1 MVEFYT
7 THLRRMLDGIIGF
20 IPTII
25 LAIIIYVV
33 GFFLNKLVLN
43 LFAKGVERSR
53 LDQTV
58 QKFLASVIKIVIT
71 ALVLII
77 VLTVL
82 GIPMT
87 SIITVLG
94 TAGVA
99 VGLALK
105 DSLANVAGGVIL
117 LITQTIKVGN
127 YVEIGSYAGV
137 VEEVS
142 ILFTK
147 IVTTDNKDIF
157 IPNGVVSTSS
167 IINYSSEDDRRV
179 DLVFGISYNS
189 DHKKAVESIKSVI
202 AAHPLINQDKEIF
215 VRIGELSESSVN
227 ITVRV
232 WTESDNYWT
241 VHFDLI
247 EQVKERFDQDGIHIP
262 YNQLDVHLV
271 ENASK

>member
-1 MVEFYT
+1 MFDIYT
-7 THLRRMLDGIIGF
+7 SYVRRTLDGFLNF
-20 IPTII
+20 IPTLL

-43 LFAKGVERSR
+43 LFAKGVEKTRM
-53 LDQTV
+53 DQTV
-58 QKFLASVIKIVIT
+58 KTFLSSVIKIVIT

-105 DSLANVAGGVIL
+105 DSLANVAGGVLL
-117 LITQTIKVGN
+117 LINQTIKVGN
-127 YVEIGSYAGV
+127 YVEIGAFQGV

-142 ILFTK
+142 ILYTK
-147 IVTTDNKDIF
+147 IVTVDNKDVF
-157 IPNGVVSTSS
+157 IPNGVVSNSAVV
-167 IINYSSEDDRRV
+167 NYSSEDVRRV
-179 DLVFGISYNS
+179 DLIFGISYDS
-189 DHKKAVESIKSVI
+189 DHKKAMEAIKTVI
-202 AAHPLINQDKEIF
+202 SKHPMIIQDKEIF

-232 WTESDNYWT
+232 WAENANYWN

-247 EQVKERFDQDGIHIP
+247 QQVKEKFDEEGIQIP
-262 YNQLDVHLV
+262 YNHLNVHVV
-271 ENASK
+271 ENVSD

>member
-1 MVEFYT
+1 MLEIYT
-7 THLRRMLDGIIGF
+7 THLKKMLDGIIGF
-20 IPTII
+20 IPTLI

-43 LFAKGVERSR
+43 LFAKGVERSKM
-53 LDQTV
+53 DQTV
-58 QKFLASVIKIVIT
+58 KTFLSSVIKIVIT
-71 ALVLII
+71 ALVFII

-105 DSLANVAGGVIL
+105 DSLSNVAGGVLL
-117 LITQTIKVGN
+117 LINQNIKVGN
-127 YVEIGSYAGV
+127 FVEIGAYSGT

-147 IVTTDNKDIF
+147 IVTPDGKAIY
-157 IPNGVVSTSS
+157 IPNGVVSNSS
-167 IINYSSEDDRRV
+167 LVNYSSEEVRRV
-179 DLVFGISYNS
+179 DLVFGISYAS
-189 DHKKAVESIKSVI
+189 DHKKAVEAINSAISK
-202 AAHPLINQDKEIF
+202 HPLVLQDKDIF
-215 VRIGELSESSVN
+215 VRISELAASSVN

-232 WTESDNYWT
+232 WTESANYWT
-241 VHFDLI
+241 VYFDLI
-247 EQVKERFDQDGIHIP
+247 EQVKEKLDEAGVHIP

-271 ENASK
+271 DSKSE